1 MIKSIGKVAI
11 IAVGVAAGMILHD
24 IAQPYVEDLICG
36 DIDMDD
42 LFNEVDDDEEEP
54 EEEKAPID
62 YDVVSEEKSEEEA
75 PAAVEEPEAEETAE
89 EEKEEK

>member
-1 MIKSIGKVAI
+1 MIKTIGKVAI

-54 EEEKAPID
+54 EEKAPID
-62 YDVVSEEKSEEEA
+62 YDVVSEEEK
-75 PAAVEEPEAEETAE
+75 PAVEEPEAEETAE